1 MGTSFQM
8 EQKYAFCGRSYDG
21 PKDLFQEQSEV
32 RLPLH
37 TGIVGHVASTGK
49 LLNIMDA
56 YHHPLFYRG
65 FDQETGFKTR

>member
-1 MGTSFQM
+1 MGLR
-8 EQKYAFCGRSYDG
+8 YLFCERSNG
-21 PKDLFQEQSEV
+21 TTKVVFEELPEV

-37 TGIVGHVASTGK
+37 TGIVGHVASTGM
-49 LLNIMDA
+49 LLNIKDA